1 MSSRL
6 KSVLWMV
13 LWAACFSAAMTVVK
27 FVEGVSTPMIVFL
40 RFLISLLI
48 FFPLLK
54 KEKQNPLK
62 TDHFPFHVLNA
73 VFRIVAL
80 FSTYYAYTNLPMG
93 LAASIGY
100 TGPIISIL
108 LAMMLL
114 NEKVGAQKWIAVT
127 VGYTGVL
134 FMFEPSN
141 FSLTIALLIALLA
154 NLMSSLAKITTKRL
168 TKTDTPGQIL
178 FLCNGIA
185 AAIVMIYIFGTGEIP
200 PQNTWA
206 MLVIVGVFGSFSQFS
221 YIKAL
226 QNSDVS
232 SIAPFEYLR
241 LIMAVPIGYFVF
253 NEYLSV
259 NDMIGGFLIVICSG
273 YLVYRE
279 HQKSKSAL
287 NTQ

>member
-13 LWAACFSAAMTVVK
+13 LWAACFSAAMTIVK
-27 FVEGVSTPMIVFL
+27 FIEGVSTPTIVFL
-40 RFLISLLI
+40 RFLISLIL

-54 KEKQNPLK
+54 KENQNPFATNHL
-62 TDHFPFHVLNA
+62 PFHVLNA
-73 VFRIVAL
+73 VFRIIAL
-80 FSTYYAYTNLPMG
+80 ISTYYAYTHLPMG

-108 LAMMLL
+108 LAMIVLK
-114 NEKVGAQKWIAVT
+114 EKVGVQKWIAVA
-127 VGYTGVL
+127 VGYTGVI

-141 FSLTIALLIALLA
+141 FSLTIALLVAILA
-154 NLMSSLAKITTKRL
+154 NLMSSLAKITTKHL
-168 TKTDTPGQIL
+168 TKTDTPGQII

-185 AAIVMIYIFGTGEIP
+185 AGLIVVYVLGTGEVP
-200 PQNTWA
+200 PQETWA
-206 MLVIVGVFGSFSQFS
+206 MLISVGVLGSLSQFS

-241 LIMAVPIGYFVF
+241 LIMAIPIGYFIF
-253 NEYLSV
+253 NEYLSL
-259 NDMIGGFLIVICSG
+259 NDIVGSFLIIICSG
-273 YLVYRE
+273 YLVFRE
-279 HQKSKSAL
+279 HQKSKSKT
-287 NTQ
+287 NS